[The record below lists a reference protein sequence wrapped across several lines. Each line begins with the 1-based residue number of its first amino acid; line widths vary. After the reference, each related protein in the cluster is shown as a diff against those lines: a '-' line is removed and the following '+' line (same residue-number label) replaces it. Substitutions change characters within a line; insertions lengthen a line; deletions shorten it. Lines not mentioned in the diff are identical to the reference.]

1 MGSLILNP
9 IAYFT
14 DLRGKPLNDG
24 SVYIGAPNTNP
35 VTNQITVYQDAA
47 CTIPLAQPL
56 GTVAG
61 YTSLNGSPQPIYTTA
76 ASYSLL
82 VNDKHGCLV
91 ISYPDY
97 TNPLLNE
104 VGGGGATQIGF
115 DGTTLDQVL
124 FTRLNRVFDSIAA
137 LRALTSIQAYTHA
150 FVTGYYAAH
159 DGGGG
164 PYQVD
169 PNDTTSADNG
179 ATIIVDANGR
189 RWKLQHM
196 GTLSVKQC
204 GAYGD
209 WNGTTGHDDTT
220 AVNTWLSI
228 ILAATGP
235 KRGYAP
241 AGTYKCSS
249 QITMNWGTVGAT
261 GATFIGDGKAQ
272 SVFDLSS
279 VTTSPAWLMTD
290 SSGSEQEFYG
300 VFTGLGIKGNLAGIV
315 LQIGQEAFGDAFN
328 ECEFDI
334 GVTNASTNT
343 SACAVELN
351 GLYNCDIFIVANCA
365 GHGDAFRARQ
375 MQFSRVFGSFG
386 NADTA
391 IHLTG
396 GYVYGNTFQA
406 IDHEVCNTGVVI
418 DGSNVVNNTWL
429 GGQFVW
435 NNGSGPA
442 VAAINATAGSNNRF
456 IGPNFG
462 NPGTIALN
470 AVGIVVYSQGN
481 SIGTE
486 NLGGLTLSPPTG
498 DGALTINSVS
508 ANSDDIVLQQAG
520 VPRWMWQR
528 DTSANLN
535 LVRLNS
541 SGTQVDEP
549 ISIEPTQ
556 GVVTVKN
563 LQLQALT
570 NATATSATGGGAS
583 GLPSAPAGYLT
594 FTLGTS
600 PTVYKIPFYNT

>member
-9 IAYFT
+9 IPYFT
-14 DLRGKPLNDG
+14 NLRGKPLDDG
-24 SVYIGAPNTNP
+24 SIYIGQPNTNP
-35 VTNQITVYQDAA
+35 VTNPITVYQDAA
-47 CTIPLAQPL
+47 CTIPMSQPI
-56 GTVAG
+56 GTVSG
-61 YTSLNGSPQPIYTTA
+61 YPSLNGSPQAIYTTA

-82 VNDKHGCLV
+82 VNDRHGCLV
-91 ISYPDY
+91 LSYPDY

-104 VGGGGATQIGF
+104 VGGGGAALIGF

-137 LRALTSIQAYTHA
+137 LRALTSIQAYMHA
-150 FVTGYYAAH
+150 FLTGYYAAH

-196 GTLSVKQC
+196 GMLSLKQC

-209 WNGTTGHDDTT
+209 WNGTIGHDDTA

-228 ILAATGP
+228 ILSPTGP

-249 QITMNWGTVGAT
+249 QITMNWGTVGTT
-261 GATFIGDGKAQ
+261 GATFFGDGKAQ

-290 SSGSEQEFYG
+290 TSGNEQEFYG
-300 VFTGLGIKGNLAGIV
+300 VFKGLGIKGNLAGIV
-315 LQIGQEAFGDAFN
+315 LQIGQEGFGDAFN

-334 GVTNASTNT
+334 GAWNSSAST
-343 SACAVELN
+343 SACAIEMN
-351 GLYNCDIFIVANCA
+351 GLYNCDMFVVANCS
-365 GHGDAFRARQ
+365 GHGDALRMRQ
-375 MQFSRVFGSFG
+375 CEFVRVFGSMG
-386 NADTA
+386 NADTSL
-391 IHLTG
+391 HLTG
-396 GYVYGNTFQA
+396 AYNFGNVFTA
-406 IDHEVCNTGVVI
+406 LDMEVVNTCVVI
-418 DGSNVVNNTWL
+418 DEANIANNTFV
-429 GGQFVW
+429 GGQCVW
-435 NNGSGPA
+435 TNGSGPA
-442 VAAINATAGSNNRF
+442 VAAFNATAGNNNRV
-456 IGPNFG
+456 IGINFASA
-462 NPGTIALN
+462 GTIASNSTGLIIYGSKS
-470 AVGIVVYSQGN
+470 VGVEQF
-481 SIGTE
+481 
-486 NLGGLTLSPPTG
+486 GGLILSPPSG
-498 DGALTINSVS
+498 DGAITINSVTG
-508 ANSDDIVLQQAG
+508 NSDDIVLQQAG

-541 SGTQVDEP
+541 SGVQVDEP

-556 GVVTVKN
+556 GVATIKN
-563 LQLQALT
+563 LQFQAIT
-570 NATATSATGGGAS
+570 NATATSASTGGAS
-583 GLPSAPAGYLT
+583 GLPAAPAGYLT

-600 PTVYKIPFYNT
+600 GTTYKIPFYNN